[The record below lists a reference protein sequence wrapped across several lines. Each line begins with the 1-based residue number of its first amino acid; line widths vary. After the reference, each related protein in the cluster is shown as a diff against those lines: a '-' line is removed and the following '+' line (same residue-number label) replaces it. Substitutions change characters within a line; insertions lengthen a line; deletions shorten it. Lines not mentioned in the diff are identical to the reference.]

1 MSRATMSL
9 APPAANGTIRRMA
22 RDGQVCAVAG
32 MEISAA
38 KASPAIRHAAPE
50 FTIRRSGMVTLRRCL
65 RDATTLEHTAKCE
78 PRHTSLGSE
87 VVLLELC
94 MTPAISWR
102 AQWHVGRKGAAMSP
116 TRQDSDRA
124 CNRPAAIDGHSAE
137 GAGRPRIFILSNV
150 RLYREGLAVTLGRT
164 NAVDILGA
172 GAPPDAFAR
181 VAELLP
187 DVVVLDSSLDDSLS
201 LPRQMREIVPGI
213 KIVAFAVSGVEQ
225 DVIACAEAGISAFV
239 PREGSTEDL
248 INAVRQAIRGELVC
262 SPRVTALLFDRVAAL
277 SAGRIKSVDG
287 HALTA

>member
-1 MSRATMSL
+1 
-9 APPAANGTIRRMA
+9 
-22 RDGQVCAVAG
+22 
-32 MEISAA
+32 
-38 KASPAIRHAAPE
+38 
-50 FTIRRSGMVTLRRCL
+50 
-65 RDATTLEHTAKCE
+65 
-78 PRHTSLGSE
+78 
-87 VVLLELC
+87 
-94 MTPAISWR
+94 
-102 AQWHVGRKGAAMSP
+102 MSP
-116 TRQDSDRA
+116 TRQESDRA
-124 CNRPAAIDGHSAE
+124 CNRPAAIEGHSAE
-137 GAGRPRIFILSNV
+137 ATGRPRIFILSNV

-248 INAVRQAIRGELVC
+248 IDAVRQAIRGELVC

-287 HALTA
+287 HALTAREKEIVSLVERGLSNKEIARRLSVGTATVKNHVHNILEKLHIHRRGEVAGRMHPGWSRL